1 MQAIWVVIIFDRGDL
16 VQFQCSL
23 HWSDEPVALEL
34 SRCCTQVHHMTADI
48 VTLTSFSEGN
58 CWELDHK
65 IKSSNGGIISFI
77 VHCEFLLI
85 ASYVL
90 LFFYFF

>member
-1 MQAIWVVIIFDRGDL
+1 MLPDVA
-16 VQFQCSL
+16 QFQCSL
-23 HWSDEPVALEL
+23 HWSDELVTLEL
-34 SRCCTQVHHMTADI
+34 SRCCTQVRFLTAGI
-48 VTLTSFSEGN
+48 VTLTSSSVGN

-65 IKSSNGGIISFI
+65 IKSLNRGIISFI

-85 ASYVL
+85 ALYIL